1 MIKVGQIYT
10 EKKLP
15 NWRKHASDMFV
26 VSNAYY
32 NISVIYNDGK
42 TDVVGWEWIRDD
54 CELIAEYSTWQQA
67 VNSKEFNNGTTN

>member
-1 MIKVGQIYT
+1 MIKVGQIYK

>member
-1 MIKVGQIYT
+1 MIKEGQIYT

-15 NWRKHASDMFV
+15 NWRKHASDTFV
-26 VSNAYY
+26 VTNAYY
-32 NISVIYNDGK
+32 NISVIYRDGK

-54 CELIAEYSTWQQA
+54 CKLIAEYPTWQQA